1 MSEFGSH
8 IGIAK
13 ITDPSAV
20 TSRCSANGQT
30 AHDGAIFCEIPE
42 LGYLG
47 QNLQYCRYGLSLP
60 YLRPQ
65 VGWKLWVEPTI
76 GDTERWKFTGF
87 ADCSGD
93 DDADPTTIDQF
104 LLPLAA
110 GKLKILLGTD
120 VSLEIDGT
128 AKTAKIQLATDVK
141 IEADG
146 SAKTIKSTCGQ
157 STIEM
162 SNTSVKINGTNEE
175 VLV

>member
-1 MSEFGSH
+1 MGEYGSH
-8 IGIAK
+8 IAIAK
-13 ITDPSAV
+13 ITDPTAV
-20 TSRCSANGQT
+20 EARCSALGQT

-47 QNLQYCRYGLSLP
+47 QNLQYCRYGLSIP

-76 GDTERWKFTGF
+76 GETERWKFTGF

-93 DDADPTTIDQF
+93 DDADPATTDQF

-110 GKLKILLGTD
+110 GKFKIKLGTD
-120 VSLEIDGT
+120 VFIELNGT
-128 AKTAKIQLATDVK
+128 AKTAKLQVASDVK
-141 IEADG
+141 AEFDG
-146 SAKTIKSTCGQ
+146 SAKTLKATCGQ
-157 STIEM
+157 STVEM
-162 SNTSVKINGTNEE
+162 SNTSVKINGTNHE